1 MKRGAILDRALDAA
15 LMDIGVGTLLKAQSE
30 PELAGSLLE
39 EQLESLVES
48 EAARKKL
55 RTVLTRI
62 WLKPPNEAAAMIRWA
77 SEQASCLEDRRVLFL
92 AAMMGTHPFFAEAC
106 AIIGRQL
113 LLDGVVHTNDL
124 KRKLRA
130 QWGDREVVDVSAR
143 GAVRTL
149 RSFDVLEGSTDGRT
163 NKLRESLKVP
173 PDLFGLVV
181 HGLLLG
187 RGWSEI
193 DAREIAKSPELFMFG
208 LPNTLPHGYPYLER
222 FSEGGGRLVLQR
234 RVPSAP
240 VKEASNE

>member
-15 LMDIGVGTLLKAQSE
+15 LMDIGVGTLLKMQTQ

-39 EQLESLVES
+39 EELTLLVGS
-48 EAARKKL
+48 ETARKKL

-62 WLKPPNEAAAMIRWA
+62 WLKPPKEAAGMIQWA
-77 SEQASCLEDRRVLFL
+77 SEQAPHLDERRVLFL

-113 LLDGVVHTNDL
+113 LLDGVMKTDDL
-124 KRKLRA
+124 KRKLRG

-149 RSFDVLEGSTDGRT
+149 RSFDVLEGSSDGRT

-173 PDLFGLVV
+173 ANLFGFVV
-181 HGLLLG
+181 HCLLLG
-187 RGWSEI
+187 RGWEEI
-193 DAREIAKSPELFMFG
+193 DAREIAKSPELFMFN
-208 LPNTLPHGYPYLER
+208 LPNSLPNGYPYLER
-222 FSEGGGRLVLQR
+222 FSEGGGRIILQR
-234 RVPSAP
+234 R
-240 VKEASNE
+240 